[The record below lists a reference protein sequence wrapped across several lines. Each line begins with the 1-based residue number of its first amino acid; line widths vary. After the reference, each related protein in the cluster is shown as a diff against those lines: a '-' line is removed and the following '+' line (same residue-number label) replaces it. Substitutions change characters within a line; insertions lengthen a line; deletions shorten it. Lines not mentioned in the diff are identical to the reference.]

1 MSRDT
6 VGSEMSA
13 SERPPAVLIINPNAG
28 RMPQKERAAV
38 VESLSQRFRL
48 EVLATT
54 EREDGIALATEA
66 ADAGAGLVIAYGGD
80 GHVNEVVNGIAGSAT
95 ALGIIPG
102 GTMNV
107 LARALGIPLDPLA
120 AIEHLVARLGGEPRL
135 LSLGQMDG
143 RYFTSSAGCG
153 FDAEAAERVEEYLN
167 SKRRFGQ
174 MYFFWSA
181 FRVLAGTYRHRNPS
195 MMLRGEFG
203 DVPVAMAIACKA
215 GPYAYFAGRPIDL
228 TPKVSLDA
236 GLDVFALKRMRI
248 EALPF
253 YVLRVLADR
262 VPSHGDAFY
271 AHDLDK
277 FEVTAEEPF
286 SRHVDGEPL
295 GRASSAAFTFVRDVL
310 KVRA

>member
-1 MSRDT
+1 
-6 VGSEMSA
+6 MSA
-13 SERPPAVLIINPNAG
+13 SERPPAVLIVNPNAG
-28 RMPQKERAAV
+28 RMPEKERAAV
-38 VESLSQRFRL
+38 VETLSQRFAL
-48 EVLATT
+48 EVLGTT
-54 EREDGIALATEA
+54 EREDGIALGADA
-66 ADAGAGLVIAYGGD
+66 ADAGASLVIAYGGD
-80 GHVNEVVNGIAGSAT
+80 GHVNEVINGIAGSTA

-107 LARALGIPLDPLA
+107 LARALNVPLDPLE
-120 AIEHLVARLGGEPRL
+120 AIEHLMGKLEGEPRM

-143 RYFTSSAGCG
+143 RYFASSAGCG

-195 MMLRGEFG
+195 MVLHGEFG

-215 GPYAYFAGRPIDL
+215 GPYAYFVGRPIDL
-228 TPKVSLDA
+228 APEVSLDA

-253 YVLRVLADR
+253 YVLRVLTDR
-262 VPSHGDAFY
+262 VSSHGDDFYKLDLEMFEITGDEAFSG
-271 AHDLDK
+271 L
-277 FEVTAEEPF
+277 V
-286 SRHVDGEPL
+286 
-295 GRASSAAFTFVRDVL
+295 
-310 KVRA
+310 